1 MFTSSREKYLVYLKI
16 SFYSIMKIRFKKS
29 REENSNISRRKKI
42 ASFFPFLK
50 RRLQSDKYV
59 ESLTDG
65 KNVIWLRLSKMALQ
79 KGVARYHIKFIDTLK
94 FIRYLE
100 FLNIL
105 RVLTQFHFQD
115 NFFLFL
121 FFFILIK
128 SRNEII
134 CVFKIKKRT

>member
-29 REENSNISRRKKI
+29 REENSNISRRKNI
-42 ASFFPFLK
+42 ASFFSFLK

-65 KNVIWLRLSKMALQ
+65 KNVIWLRLSKMAQQ

-94 FIRYLE
+94 FIWYLE

-115 NFFLFL
+115 NFFFI
-121 FFFILIK
+121 FFFYFDKEQEWNYL
-128 SRNEII
+128 
-134 CVFKIKKRT
+134 CL

>member
-29 REENSNISRRKKI
+29 REENSNISRRKNI

-65 KNVIWLRLSKMALQ
+65 KNVI
-79 KGVARYHIKFIDTLK
+79 
-94 FIRYLE
+94 
-100 FLNIL
+100 
-105 RVLTQFHFQD
+105 
-115 NFFLFL
+115 
-121 FFFILIK
+121 
-128 SRNEII
+128 
-134 CVFKIKKRT
+134 